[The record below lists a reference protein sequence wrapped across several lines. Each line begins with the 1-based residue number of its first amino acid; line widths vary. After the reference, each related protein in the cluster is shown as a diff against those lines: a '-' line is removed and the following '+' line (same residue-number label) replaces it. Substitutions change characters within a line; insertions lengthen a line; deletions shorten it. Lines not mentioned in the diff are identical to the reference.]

1 MEDYKYL
8 SKIERIEPKNDFLTY
23 ITDRVVDNDYRG
35 IQCSQHNRLTFD
47 YFDAVL
53 NSIYD
58 IAGDEIYDIHIGDDN
73 DKPQPQASTYYAV
86 VKLVKHKTGK
96 GTINS
101 IKKNTFP
108 DLARM
113 GFLDR
118 YDKEGNI
125 IDEFKG
131 RKPIYS
137 VRLSNLGKE
146 YVTSE
151 KFNKIKLF
159 TDGVDKITENTA
171 SDLVELL
178 YLNEYGI
185 NSIDILE
192 YMYIFS
198 DDRPNISYNDKLGL
212 LVEYRKLSFL
222 EKQKVDYY
230 LKLFCNPANRKK
242 HKNKTLLRDYS
253 NWKNESQQI
262 YGLLANSTYFKVE
275 NNKLILNTGNYGI
288 FDVNTTRKEKSK
300 LEYIQYHNI
309 DKGIEFE
316 FHHIV
321 PFSMASNKNDTI
333 YLDSYKNLIYLHK
346 DKHLEFTRRGNNN
359 VRLRYEEGKEE
370 ILFLD
375 FEDGFIIV
383 DMIREAL
390 MKKSL
395 LPSLKKYNDSLIKR
409 FYYRQNVS

>member
-8 SKIERIEPKNDFLTY
+8 SKIERINPQNDFLTY
-23 ITDRVVDNDYRG
+23 ITERVAHNDYRG

-53 NSIYD
+53 NSIYN
-58 IAGDEIYDIHIGDDN
+58 IASDEIFDIHVGDDHDN
-73 DKPQPQASTYYAV
+73 IQPQASTYYA
-86 VKLVKHKTGK
+86 LVKTVKQKTGK

-131 RKPIYS
+131 RSSIYS

-146 YVTSE
+146 YVVSE

-159 TDGVDKITENTA
+159 TDGVDKLTKNTA
-171 SDLVELL
+171 SELVELL

-192 YMYIFS
+192 YMYILS
-198 DDRPNISYNDKLGL
+198 DDRPGISYNDKLGL
-212 LVEYRKLSFL
+212 LIEYRKLSFL
-222 EKQKVDYY
+222 EKQKVDDY
-230 LKLFCNPANRKK
+230 LKLFCNPANRKQ
-242 HKNKTLLRDYS
+242 HQNKTLLRDYS

-262 YGLLANSTYFKVE
+262 YGLLSNSTYFKVE
-275 NNKLILNTGNYGI
+275 KNKLILNTGNYGI
-288 FDVNTTRKEKSK
+288 FDENTPRKEKSK
-300 LEYIQYHNI
+300 VEYIKYHNI
-309 DKGIEFE
+309 NKSIEFE

-346 DKHLEFTRRGNNN
+346 DKHLEFSARGNKN
-359 VRLRYEEGKEE
+359 VRLRYDEDKEN

-375 FEDGFIIV
+375 FDDGFIIV
-383 DMIREAL
+383 DMSREAL
-390 MKKSL
+390 IEKKL
-395 LPSLKKYNDSLIKR
+395 LPLLKKYNDSLIRR
-409 FYYRQNVS
+409 FYYQQNIS